1 MAFNPITEVVQCVRT
16 TWEAS
21 CARPCKQAMV
31 DGGNVDKSYVADANM
46 TGEQIQQML
55 NSTEAGGGTGCEPP

>member
-1 MAFNPITEVVQCVRT
+1 
-16 TWEAS
+16 
-21 CARPCKQAMV
+21 MV